1 MLLQKKKRSE
11 NQLLNRGRTR
21 ERATWQTNFHFY
33 PLLVRCSVERKR
45 MRPVT
50 FLFERWKKK
59 TKNNTFVWGTFCEL
73 YFSLIIRSAC
83 IGIFFLFPPYISMSQ
98 PNVLR
103 TPEGVLF
110 YSCRVKLNPKNE
122 FKIKSENFF
131 DLPTSLS
138 EFLLSSASRLVPNE
152 AYCGTYS
159 VASIAA
165 NSWRV
170 WLYLRLPFS
179 LIPNDHHPSS
189 LWEYRNNKQNKNE
202 STST

>member
-1 MLLQKKKRSE
+1 MRPDQRACYVT
-11 NQLLNRGRTR
+11 NQFPFL
-21 ERATWQTNFHFY
+21 
-33 PLLVRCSVERKR
+33 PPSCSVLGGKEKNASRHIPFRK
-45 MRPVT
+45 M
-50 FLFERWKKK
+50 KKK

-170 WLYLRLPFS
+170 
-179 LIPNDHHPSS
+179 
-189 LWEYRNNKQNKNE
+189 
-202 STST
+202 